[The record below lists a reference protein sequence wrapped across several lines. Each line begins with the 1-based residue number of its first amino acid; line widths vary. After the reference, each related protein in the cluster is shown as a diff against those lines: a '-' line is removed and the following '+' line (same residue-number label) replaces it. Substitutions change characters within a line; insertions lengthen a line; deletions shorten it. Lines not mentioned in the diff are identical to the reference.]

1 MTIKVFL
8 CHHENDARYCDELAK
23 HLKLAERNQQVELW
37 SRRQL
42 RAGEN
47 VRRVVDEKLE
57 QAGLILVLMSAD
69 LLACDYCW
77 GVEISAGLQRHRAG
91 RARLVPVILRA
102 CDWRPCFP
110 DLQQVPATGVPLVTD
125 AAKIDDARFLE
136 AASEILNVV
145 RAFESEAASN
155 VTRVTAM
162 VDIVAEL
169 DRLERQSFSSSEAT
183 TGLLRLS
190 AGLRYLEPPLEA
202 ARFDDDLST
211 RAIPENALA
220 PMRRVY
226 SEGYSGAPGET
237 HPPTSSADLQRA
249 DDGKPAVDV
258 LHRARPSMAPGDFI
272 NSTVRLV
279 SRLGAGGM
287 GSVWRAENLRLHT
300 QIAVKML
307 LPQHLAHAESRQR
320 FKQEAYVLARIQSP
334 HVVQV
339 LDYGETDAGEPY
351 ILLELLEGE
360 TLGSR
365 LRALGPLP
373 VPDVVQIVNQVAS
386 ALGKAHSLGIVHRD
400 LKPENLF
407 LIRVGGELFVKVID
421 FGIAKLPQTD
431 LDKVITRQG
440 QVLGTRNYMSPEAL
454 VDSRDVDHR
463 ADVWA
468 LAAVAYEALTG
479 QRPFQAKSFLG
490 VALATHAG
498 VFARPT
504 ALQPGL
510 PEAVDA
516 WAERALKR
524 DPAQRFGTV
533 REAADAFRDAVMT
546 ASQGT
551 TPPSVAQ
558 APPVAPPS
566 PPLANLLGQQPRL
579 PPVVRVVQ
587 DDTHRVDPTVVSGKR
602 DAQGEL
608 ALVHREGKLEG
619 RREGHSAGRAE
630 EAARAVLTVLRVRG
644 VPVTDAVRERILAEK
659 DPDRLERWLER
670 AAIAASVEQAFDE
683 AGNG

>member
-23 HLKLAERNQQVELW
+23 HLRLAERNQQVELW

-77 GVEISAGLQRHRAG
+77 GVEVSAGLQRHRAG
-91 RARLVPVILRA
+91 RARLVPVIVRA
-102 CDWRPCFP
+102 CNWRPCFP
-110 DLQQVPATGVPLVTD
+110 DLQQVPAMGAPLVMD

-136 AASEILNVV
+136 AANEILSVV
-145 RAFESEAASN
+145 RAFEGEGAGN
-155 VTRVTAM
+155 VARVTAM

-169 DRLERQSFSSSEAT
+169 DRLELQSISSLSEAT

-190 AGLRYLEPPLEA
+190 AGLRYLEPPPDA
-202 ARFDDDLST
+202 ALFDGDLIT

-226 SEGYSGAPGET
+226 SEGYSGAAGES
-237 HPPTSSADLQRA
+237 HPPASSADLQRA
-249 DDGKPAVDV
+249 DDEKPAVDV
-258 LHRARPSMAPGDFI
+258 LHRAGPSMAPGDFV

-279 SRLGAGGM
+279 SRLGTGGM
-287 GSVWRAENLRLHT
+287 GSVWRAENLRLRT
-300 QIAVKML
+300 QIAVKLL
-307 LPQHLAHAESRQR
+307 LPQHLANAETRQR

-339 LDYGETDAGEPY
+339 LDYGETDAGKPY

-373 VPDVVQIVNQVAS
+373 VPDVVQIVTQVAS
-386 ALGKAHSLGIVHRD
+386 ALGKAHSFGIVHRD

-431 LDKVITRQG
+431 LAKVLTQQG
-440 QVLGTRNYMSPEAL
+440 QVLGTRNYMSPEAM

-479 QRPFQAKSFLG
+479 QRPFQGKSFLG

-510 PEAVDA
+510 PEAIDA
-516 WAERALKR
+516 WVERALKR

-551 TPPSVAQ
+551 TPRSVPQ
-558 APPVAPPS
+558 APPVVQPS
-566 PPLANLLGQQPRL
+566 PPHAEVLDQQPRR
-579 PPVVRVVQ
+579 PPVVRLVH
-587 DDTHRVDPTVVSGKR
+587 DDTHHVDPTVVSGER
-602 DAQGEL
+602 DSQGEL

-619 RREGHSAGRAE
+619 RREGHSEGRLE
-630 EAARAVLTVLRVRG
+630 QAARAVLMVLRARG
-644 VPVTDAVRERILAEK
+644 VVVNDAARERILAER
-659 DPDRLERWLER
+659 DPERLERWLEK
-670 AAIAASVEQAFDE
+670 AATVASVDE
-683 AGNG
+683 AFNPS